1 MQQWEY
7 MNIDITQIF
16 VENRMDGDLKEK
28 LLNTFGEQGWEFV
41 AVDDGMMYF
50 KRPITTSPN
59 K

>member
-1 MQQWEY
+1 MEKWEY
-7 MNIDITQIF
+7 MDIDITQIF

-28 LLNTFGEQGWEFV
+28 LLNTLGEQRWEFV

-50 KRPITTSPN
+50 KRPMSPSLI